1 MADFLNE
8 FVKVTMEDEIKTNY
22 PHIKSPSIVY
32 AKVTEMKQA
41 GDIRLV
47 TLRIL
52 TVEWKVDENY
62 PLFPF
67 VKTEHELLLNDFVVV
82 GFPYG
87 GNVPYILGRCLE

>member
-52 TVEWKVDENY
+52 TAEWKADENY
-62 PLFPF
+62 PPFPF
-67 VKTEHELLLNDFVVV
+67 VKTEHELWDSHMAVTYHTYWGGAWND
-82 GFPYG
+82 YQ
-87 GNVPYILGRCLE
+87 